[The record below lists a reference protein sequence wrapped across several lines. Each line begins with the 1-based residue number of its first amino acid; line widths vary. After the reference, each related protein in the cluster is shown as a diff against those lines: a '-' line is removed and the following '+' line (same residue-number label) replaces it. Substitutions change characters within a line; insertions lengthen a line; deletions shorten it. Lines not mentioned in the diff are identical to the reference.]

1 MWQPNQSTI
10 LAVLVSIQAMILGA
24 PLPWLNEPSFTD
36 DDENP
41 QAFQHKMQIQIKTVR
56 HAMIGWLIKMK
67 GPNPKSNASPWFDII
82 EKYWEYNSQKV
93 IDTVEEW
100 AVENPWLNDYT
111 KSQITM
117 MGFLPTEPP
126 QERVPIMKTSVDLV
140 QRLQQLLL
148 METDEEENSS
158 DHNKSVSSDDSAL
171 STIEELDESGSN
183 KENNGGV
190 GKGKRKADD
199 DISKDSKKHKAKESK
214 RQKTVKWVYTSGQ
227 TRKDVR
233 AACEALNIKPS
244 RGIDDTI
251 RRLQERVNIDT
262 EKMHSEV
269 ALKYGKLVS
278 SSLESDE
285 DDDDDSADD
294 ADILP

>member
-36 DDENP
+36 DGENP
-41 QAFQHKMQIQIKTVR
+41 AAFQHKLQIQIKTVR

-100 AVENPWLNDYT
+100 AVENPWLNDYN
-111 KSQITM
+111 KSQITT
-117 MGFLPTEPP
+117 MGFLPIEP

-148 METDEEENSS
+148 MDTDEEENSS
-158 DHNKSVSSDDSAL
+158 DHNKSVSSDDCAL

-199 DISKDSKKHKAKESK
+199 ISKDSKKHKSK
-214 RQKTVKWVYTSGQ
+214 RQKIVKWVYTSGQ

-233 AACEALNIKPS
+233 AACDALNVKPS

-251 RRLQERVNIDT
+251 ERLQERVNIDK
-262 EKMHSEV
+262 EKMHSEL
-269 ALKYGKLVS
+269 ALKYGKLVN

-285 DDDDDSADD
+285 DDDDSADD